1 MSSFNSQVSDESWA
15 TFSKVVIGVW
25 LAVWLYA
32 ALHNQYLIRIAP
44 EHFTV
49 WHYKMPFFTSYTML
63 GIAYAF
69 AASISPGVMLGVFLY
84 IAGRL
89 FNRPKLTPKQIIL
102 STVWVWIA
110 VEICAGI
117 VGVIVWRT
125 GKGLYPDWV
134 YPDESIG
141 LLITQSIQ
149 ITAYLTGA
157 VFSGIL
163 IAYTWQKRKSLT
175 SQST

>member
-1 MSSFNSQVSDESWA
+1 MSSFNSTVSGESW
-15 TFSKVVIGVW
+15 TTLSKVVIGVW
-25 LAVWLYA
+25 LVVWLYA
-32 ALHNQYLIRIAP
+32 ALHNLYLIRIAP

-49 WHYKMPFFTSYTML
+49 WHYKMPFFTNYTML

-102 STVWVWIA
+102 STVWVWVG
-110 VEICAGI
+110 VEICAGT

-125 GKGLYPDWV
+125 GKALYPDWV
-134 YPDESIG
+134 YPDDSMG

-157 VFSGIL
+157 VFSCIL
-163 IAYTWQKRKSLT
+163 IAHTWQKRKSLT
-175 SQST
+175 SRCT